1 MSGDLQILLV
11 VLFATVAGAAAVAA
25 LIYRL
30 WTRERSSQAQPVPSG
45 PGFAIPVA
53 PDSPEPGVKG
63 DQTRSAAT
71 TEQSEIA
78 EDDHGSESGG
88 DQHAHIPAEPS
99 PPPANTEEALA
110 SDVGA
115 VSGYEIVVTEDLP
128 KAETPGAEQ
137 PAQSPDEI
145 EASGPGDRENSVPV
159 RASEVGPGKERSFP
173 VQGLG
178 DAGDSPAFPEQGEVV
193 EDLNGSQDDGEPRQD
208 QPVLSASEESGE
220 ANADRSL
227 QSADTAATAV
237 AEGTDRQIETQTP
250 AGATGPDEATGA
262 RGVVAADGATST
274 SADEQPLGPAAE
286 EEGDEPSVEPA
297 NTDPR
302 PRKMRTRR
310 KAPHHYKG
318 LVRAAPQPPDAAR
331 QPGGLGGEEPTQR
344 EHSLPIEVRLRFD
357 RAGCCSVS
365 LIAKRSAGLSDDLK
379 AVAPAGEVNLR
390 ALQDEWYQDVVP
402 DDFSYVLRN
411 GTVWTQEG
419 ESGQFTWSLSGRELY
434 VLADRP
440 DISGYVSQPC
450 LDLGRDHV
458 VLCTERLRSR
468 VEAAIQETG
477 AQPTT
482 VLDESFG
489 APPGWI
495 VFRKIVP
502 NESVPP
508 ADDADIFNALRPLPR
523 IEISLERGIRLGYA
537 NWLDGHPPSIR
548 VYGDPEH
555 ASEVRIDGRVAGR
568 IDDGTYRASAWDA
581 VGTHSIWCA
590 GTSRSYSIVPF
601 QAAWEPWDAYTF
613 LVADGSPQRLAVC
626 GPIVR
631 AATTEPWGSEFLSVP
646 ETNPVLL
653 GPEAGQIVMA
663 GRVSSLRG
671 APRIA
676 SPDFRPIWA
685 LPHAPLHCDKKA
697 IWILCVAGSEP
708 VGRKAQQS
716 GRLNR
721 HPDADVARWCQLI
734 LDASRKGMTTDPDTA
749 PVRALWLSY
758 KHLARRIW
766 RSRR

>member
-1 MSGDLQILLV
+1 MSGDLQILLI
-11 VLFATVAGAAAVAA
+11 VLFATAAGAAA
-25 LIYRL
+25 LIYHLR
-30 WTRERSSQAQPVPSG
+30 TRGRSSQAQPVPSE
-45 PGFAIPVA
+45 PGSAIPVT
-53 PDSPEPGVKG
+53 PDSPGPGVKG
-63 DQTRSAAT
+63 DKARSVAT
-71 TEQSEIA
+71 TEQSEIG
-78 EDDHGSESGG
+78 DDHGSESGS

-99 PPPANTEEALA
+99 PPTASSEEALP

-115 VSGYEIVVTEDLP
+115 GSGGQIVVTGDLA
-128 KAETPGAEQ
+128 KAQAASAEQ
-137 PAQSPDEI
+137 PAKFPAEV
-145 EASGPGDRENSVPV
+145 EASGPGDPENSVPV
-159 RASEVGPGKERSFP
+159 RAPEVGPGKESSFA

-178 DAGDSPAFPEQGEVV
+178 EAEDSRASPEQGEIV
-193 EDLNGSQDDGEPRQD
+193 EELNASRDEGEPRPD
-208 QPVLSASEESGE
+208 QPVLCASEDSGE

-227 QSADTAATAV
+227 QSAETAATAV
-237 AEGTDRQIETQTP
+237 AEGTDSQIEEQIP
-250 AGATGPDEATGA
+250 AGAAGPDEATGPG
-262 RGVVAADGATST
+262 GVVAAAAATST
-274 SADEQPLGPAAE
+274 SADEQPLGPGAE

-297 NTDPR
+297 TTDPL
-302 PRKMRTRR
+302 PRKKRTRR
-310 KAPHHYKG
+310 KNPHQYKG
-318 LVRAAPQPPDAAR
+318 LVRATPQPPDAAR
-331 QPGGLGGEEPTQR
+331 QPGRPRGEEPAQR

-357 RAGCCSVS
+357 RGGCCSVS
-365 LIAKRSAGLSDDLK
+365 LIAKRSAGLPDDLT
-379 AVAPAGEVNLR
+379 AVARAGEVNLR

-402 DDFSYVLRN
+402 DDVSYVLGN

-419 ESGQFTWSLSGRELY
+419 EGGRCTWSLSGRAVY

-458 VLCTERLRSR
+458 VLCTERLRTR
-468 VEAAIQETG
+468 VEEALRETG

-502 NESVPP
+502 SESVPP
-508 ADDADIFNALRPLPR
+508 ADDADIFDALRPLPR
-523 IEISLERGIRLGYA
+523 IEISLERGIRLGYT
-537 NWLDGHPPSIR
+537 NWLDGKPPSIR

-568 IDDGTYRASAWDA
+568 MADGTYRASGWDV
-581 VGTHSIWCA
+581 VGSHSVWCA

-601 QAAWEPWDAYTF
+601 EASWELWDAHTF
-613 LVADGSPQRLAVC
+613 LVADGRPQRLAVC

-631 AATTEPWGSEFLSVP
+631 AATTEPWGSESLSVP

-663 GRVSSLRG
+663 VRVSPLRG

-685 LPHAPLHCDKKA
+685 LPHAPLHCDKKTTCT
-697 IWILCVAGSEP
+697 LCVAGSEP
-708 VGRKAQQS
+708 LGPREQQG

-721 HPDADVARWCQLI
+721 RLDADVARWCQLI
-734 LDASRKGMTTDPDTA
+734 LDANRKGMTTDPDTA
-749 PVRALWLSY
+749 SVRALWLSY
-758 KHLARRIW
+758 KRLARRIW